1 MGDVDDPQPA
11 GRGRGESAL
20 HRILRFHPR
29 NIRLCREHT
38 FAAMNPTNP
47 ESAYD
52 PTGLIPTEHQPC
64 HQIRACIFRTR

>member
-11 GRGRGESAL
+11 GRGRGASAL

-29 NIRLCREHT
+29 NIGPCREHA
-38 FAAMNPTNP
+38 FAAINPTNP

-52 PTGLIPTEHQPC
+52 PTGLIRPV
-64 HQIRACIFRTR
+64 